1 MSLSIKTDLGAPANV
16 NLQKVSGNIQSSISR
31 LATGNAIAKP
41 SDNVASMATGTALAS
56 QVAVMSAS
64 RQNVSIGKAMS
75 AVTNGGLQNIQ
86 ELLQNMQVLSTK
98 ANNPSLNLQTLSYL
112 DADFQAS
119 MEQINNIA
127 TQTNFNGVY
136 LLNGALYNPSSLDT
150 KKSELNSVAASSV
163 LSFSNSTTTTFAQDD
178 TLVIG
183 GVTFTF
189 KTSSASMTSS
199 PLDVDLTDSTPA
211 GQVKAIMSAINK
223 TLASI
228 DPTKVAQKNI
238 LSSFNF
244 VADTTNITIT
254 AKNGGAAANTI
265 AVSTAASGAGEAAS
279 QVTLNG
285 GDIIDLTKTFGT
297 GTKGVNGDLYSG
309 TLANGLMPD
318 GITPVTAYSG
328 SDTTVARGTVSDT
341 ILKPLTTSNALTTGV
356 NASGVS
362 NNAAFTGT
370 IGGMSAKFTQQGY
383 ADMSMTVGNYTYIAN
398 SVNTA
403 PTADTIVRFSS
414 IETGGGYFDLQ
425 FSSAGGSV
433 AVTNQDDADKF
444 ATRVNSA
451 LEGISF
457 YQKRTVSSYT
467 GAGSVYPAGS
477 TNNSIGNLAGSS
489 FTLID
494 NSFQD
499 AKIEKVVVSSPTSG
513 GTNGYITFTING
525 EEYNSGFDGTGANSN
540 LGTTLT
546 TGSYGFVNAKDSTKM
561 LVFKYNSSTAL
572 DISTAVNA
580 QGVENALNNAFGLN
594 NGSTAVSFQ
603 TGATP
608 DDKIVMQVESATP
621 SSLFRD
627 NTNTY
632 KALSIT
638 TQANAAD
645 AFDII
650 KHAANKVTSIIA
662 SVGAVES
669 RLNYAGD
676 YLDTSIQNQN
686 AARGLFLDTD
696 VATESGNF
704 ARLQV
709 QLQSSIAMLV
719 QANEIPQALLELIR

>member
-16 NLQKVSGNIQSSISR
+16 NLQKVSGKIESSISR

-41 SDNVASMATGTALAS
+41 SDNVASMATGTALSS
-56 QVAVMSAS
+56 QVAVMSSA

-86 ELLQNMQVLSTK
+86 ELLKHMLSLSTQ

-119 MEQINNIA
+119 IEQINNIA
-127 TQTNFNGVY
+127 TQTNFNGVD

-150 KKSELNSVAASSV
+150 KNSELNSVAASSV
-163 LSFSNSTTTTFAQDD
+163 LSFSNSTATTFAATD

-189 KTSSASMTSS
+189 RADAASMTSS
-199 PLDVDLTDSTPA
+199 PLDVDLTDATPA
-211 GQVKAIMSAINK
+211 GQVNAIMSAINK

-228 DPTKVAQKNI
+228 DPTKVAQKNA

-244 VADTTNITIT
+244 VADTTNKLITIT

-265 AVSTAASGAGEAAS
+265 AVSTAATGAGKAAS

-285 GDIIDLTKTFGT
+285 GDIIDLTKTFDT

-309 TLANGLMPD
+309 SLSSTG
-318 GITPVTAYSG
+318 TAYNG
-328 SDTTVARGTVSDT
+328 SDTTVARGTVADT
-341 ILKPLTTSNALTTGV
+341 ILKPLTTNAAATTGV
-356 NASGVS
+356 NASGIS

-398 SVNTA
+398 SVNTS

-414 IETGGGYFDLQ
+414 IEAGGGYFDLQ
-425 FSSAGGSV
+425 FSNAGGSA
-433 AVTNQDDADKF
+433 AVTNQSDADKF

-489 FTLID
+489 FTLVD

-499 AKIEKVVVSSPTSG
+499 SKIEKVVVSSPTSG
-513 GTNGYITFTING
+513 GSNGYITFTING

-650 KHAANKVTSIIA
+650 KSAANKVTSIIA

-676 YLDTSIQNQN
+676 YLDTSIQNQD